1 MSIRTMRL
9 KLIKTLK
16 IPKAQHAAVRLWMIL
31 PIALEVLSFTFLIM
45 TIVQCNMSGVAIWKS
60 STLPILQ
67 GKVQDLQESFE
78 QRRR

>member
-1 MSIRTMRL
+1 MTRRLAVALSLIAVLVVAIIAVGLSIGFRSN
-9 KLIKTLK
+9 
-16 IPKAQHAAVRLWMIL
+16 
-31 PIALEVLSFTFLIM
+31 VLFLIM

-67 GKVQDLQESFE
+67 GRVKDLHESYE